1 MSSAAADEPRTYG
14 NWRKPSTPGLPRLGL
29 IGTGLALGG
38 LVVVMFVQLAAGLLA
53 AAGVAAGVAGLLAP
67 LAWRNRAGRNG
78 WQVATANVAW
88 AAGRRRRQHV
98 YLAGLAGPVAFGAH
112 RLPGLLA
119 RSELLAA
126 QNSYGEEFGLI
137 VVPAARHY
145 TVVLRCDPE
154 GSQLVDPETVDGWVA
169 MHGRWLAALGH
180 EPGLEACSVTVE
192 TAPDPGS
199 RLAAEVSR
207 MLVDD
212 APALS
217 RQMLTEAVATYPKGS
232 AAVSARVALTFTAT
246 RPGAQEREGLG
257 LRRRS
262 GSVTSS
268 SGSEGRVRTPEQM
281 ATLIGQRL
289 PGLLH
294 QLRATGAGAA
304 RALTAPEVAELVR
317 IAYDPAAAPAIEEVR
332 AGGGDPGIGWDD
344 AGPAGQL
351 EAWDSLRHD
360 GAASITWQMVQ
371 PPACAVQSRVLERLL
386 AADEHV
392 DRKRV
397 TLIYRPHGPASAG
410 AIAHADVRTALGRA
424 GAGRGETR
432 AAESLSVQA
441 TRQSSVEVA
450 GGAGLTRFS
459 MLVTATVTDPA
470 RLPAAAEVVSQ
481 LGAASQLR
489 LRRCYFAQAAS
500 FTAALGVGVILPA
513 HVAVPDLLR
522 DNL

>member
-1 MSSAAADEPRTYG
+1 VTAAAGDEPRTYG
-14 NWRKPSTPGLPRLGL
+14 NWRKPTSPGLPRLGL
-29 IGTGLALGG
+29 IGTVLALGG
-38 LVVVMFVQLAAGLLA
+38 LVVVMVVQLAAGLL
-53 AAGVAAGVAGLLAP
+53 VAAGVALGVAALLAP

-78 WQVATANVAW
+78 WQVATANLAW

-119 RSELLAA
+119 RSELLSA

-137 VVPAARHY
+137 AVPAARHY
-145 TVVLRCDPE
+145 SVVLRCDPE
-154 GSQLVDPETVDGWVA
+154 GSQLVDPETVDAWVA
-169 MHGRWLAALGH
+169 SHGRWLAALAH
-180 EPGLEACSVTVE
+180 EPGLEACTVTVE

-207 MLVDD
+207 MLVDE

-232 AAVSARVALTFTAT
+232 AAVSARVTLTFTAT

-257 LRRRS
+257 LRRRTGTA
-262 GSVTSS
+262 GSST
-268 SGSEGRVRTPEQM
+268 GEGRVRSAEQM

-304 RALTAPEVAELVR
+304 RALTAAEVAELVR
-317 IAYDPAAAPAIEEVR
+317 IAYDPAAATAVEEIR
-332 AGGGDPGIGWDD
+332 AAGGDPGIRWAD

-351 EAWDSLRHD
+351 EAWDCLRHD
-360 GAASITWQMVQ
+360 SAASITWQMVE
-371 PPACAVQSRVLERLL
+371 PPASAVQSRVLERLL
-386 AADEHV
+386 AAEEGV

-397 TLIYRPHGPASAG
+397 TLTYRPHGPGSAG

-432 AAESLSVQA
+432 AAESLAVQA
-441 TRQSSVEVA
+441 TRQSSTEVA

-459 MLVTATVTDPA
+459 MLVTATVADPA

-489 LRRCYFAQAAS
+489 LRRCYFGQAAS